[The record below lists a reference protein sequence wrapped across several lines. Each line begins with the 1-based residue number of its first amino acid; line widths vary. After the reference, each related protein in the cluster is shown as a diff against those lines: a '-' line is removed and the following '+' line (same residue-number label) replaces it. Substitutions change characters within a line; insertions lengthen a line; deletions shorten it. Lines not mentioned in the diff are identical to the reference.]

1 MTLGKA
7 FTIRF
12 NELLKKDKEKRTL
25 YKFLKDNCIPRSTI
39 TNILNG
45 KTKSP
50 TLAIVYQVSY
60 AFEITP
66 IEFLNHDIFANQ
78 EIEFM

>member
-7 FTIRF
+7 FSIRF
-12 NELLKKDKEKRTL
+12 NELLSKDKEKRSL
-25 YKFLKDNCIPRSTI
+25 YKFLKDNCIARSTI
-39 TNILNG
+39 INILDG

-50 TLAIVYQVSY
+50 TLAIIYQVAY
-60 AFEITP
+60 AFSISP
-66 IEFLNHDIFANQ
+66 IEFLNHPTMLNS